1 MFCCLQRLAN
11 TPNSHRVQRRKLNLA
26 IAIRDRMVA
35 VEIRHLEYF
44 VAVAAELNFSRA
56 AKRIH
61 VVQSA
66 LSASVSRLEK
76 ELGVELF
83 DRSKRQIT
91 LTAPGEV
98 FLEHAREVIH
108 TAHRARTSVDAFR
121 NQLAGTV
128 TLGTLM
134 SWGTLNL
141 PAALE
146 EFRGANPMVTV
157 RLRQSITG
165 SAGHL
170 TAIADGQ
177 MDLALVSITAPGSP
191 LVTLRE
197 LMREPMV
204 FVCESSHPLANRRRV
219 ELADMAGR
227 DFIQFP
233 PGWGIR
239 QRLDEGFAAADVHP
253 ISAYEVADYAIAAEL
268 IRHRLASAILPASA
282 ANRFPD
288 LRTVPLHPSI
298 TWTLSI
304 AYAASQHDSP
314 AINALID
321 TLIRH
326 VDRSA

>member
-1 MFCCLQRLAN
+1 LIF
-11 TPNSHRVQRRKLNLA
+11 
-26 IAIRDRMVA
+26 
-35 VEIRHLEYF
+35 VELRHLEYF

-56 AKRIH
+56 AQRIH

-66 LSASVSRLEK
+66 LSASVGRLEK

-83 DRSKRQIT
+83 DRSKRQIA
-91 LTAPGEV
+91 LTAAGEV
-98 FLEHAREVIH
+98 FLQHAREVIH
-108 TAHRARTSVDAFR
+108 TAHRARTSVDEFR
-121 NQLAGTV
+121 DQPTGTV

-157 RLRQSITG
+157 RLRQSVTG

-177 MDLALVSITAPGSP
+177 MDLALVSISSPGSQ
-191 LVTLRE
+191 LVALRE
-197 LMREPMV
+197 LLSEPMV
-204 FVCESSHPLANRRRV
+204 FVCESGHA
-219 ELADMAGR
+219 LADRARVKLADLAGH
-227 DFIQFP
+227 DFINFP
-233 PGWGIR
+233 LGWGIR
-239 QRLDEGFAAADVHP
+239 QRLDAGFVAAGVHP

-288 LRTVPLHPSI
+288 VRTVPLHPSI

-321 TLIRH
+321 TMIRH

>member
-1 MFCCLQRLAN
+1 
-11 TPNSHRVQRRKLNLA
+11 
-26 IAIRDRMVA
+26 MVT
-35 VEIRHLEYF
+35 VELRHLEYF

-56 AKRIH
+56 AQRIH

-66 LSASVSRLEK
+66 LSAAVSRLEK
-76 ELGVELF
+76 ELDVELF
-83 DRSKRQIT
+83 DRSKRQIA
-91 LTAPGEV
+91 LTPAGEV
-98 FLEHAREVIH
+98 FLQHAREVIH

-121 NQLAGTV
+121 EQLTGTV

-146 EFRGANPMVTV
+146 EFRRSNPLLTV
-157 RLRQSITG
+157 RLRQSLTG

-170 TAIADGQ
+170 TAIVDGQ
-177 MDLALVSITAPGSP
+177 MDLALVSITSTGSQ
-191 LVTLRE
+191 LVALRE

-204 FVCESSHPLANRRRV
+204 FVCESSHPLADRARV
-219 ELADMAGR
+219 QLTDFAGH
-227 DFIQFP
+227 DFINFP
-233 PGWGIR
+233 LGWGIR
-239 QRLDEGFAAADVHP
+239 QRLDAGFAAAGVHP
-253 ISAYEVADYAIAAEL
+253 ISAYEVADYAITAEL
-268 IRHRLASAILPASA
+268 IRHRLATTILPTSV

-288 LRTVPLHPSI
+288 LRAVPLHPSI

-304 AYAASQHDSP
+304 AYAASQQASP

-326 VDRSA
+326 VDQSA

>member
-1 MFCCLQRLAN
+1 
-11 TPNSHRVQRRKLNLA
+11 
-26 IAIRDRMVA
+26 
-35 VEIRHLEYF
+35 VELRHLEYF

-56 AKRIH
+56 AQRIH

-66 LSASVSRLEK
+66 LSAAVSRLEK

-83 DRSKRQIT
+83 DRSKRQIA
-91 LTAPGEV
+91 LTAAGEV
-98 FLEHAREVIH
+98 FLTHAREVMH
-108 TAHRARTSVDAFR
+108 TAHRARTSVDVFR
-121 NQLAGTV
+121 DQLTGNV

-146 EFRGANPMVTV
+146 EFRGCNPLVTV
-157 RLRQSITG
+157 RLRQDVTG

-170 TAIADGQ
+170 TAIADGR
-177 MDLALVSITAPGSP
+177 MDLALVSITSPGSQ

-204 FVCESSHPLANRRRV
+204 FVCESSHPLADRHRV
-219 ELADMAGR
+219 ELADLAGH
-227 DFIQFP
+227 DFIHFP

-239 QRLDEGFAAADVHP
+239 QRLDQGFAAAGVHP
-253 ISAYEVADYAIAAEL
+253 VSAYEVADYAITAEL
-268 IRHRLASAILPASA
+268 IRHRLATTILPASV

-288 LRTVPLHPSI
+288 LRTVSLRPAL

-304 AYAASQHDSP
+304 ASAASQNANL
-314 AINALID
+314 AINALVD
-321 TLIRH
+321 TLVRH
-326 VDRSA
+326 VD